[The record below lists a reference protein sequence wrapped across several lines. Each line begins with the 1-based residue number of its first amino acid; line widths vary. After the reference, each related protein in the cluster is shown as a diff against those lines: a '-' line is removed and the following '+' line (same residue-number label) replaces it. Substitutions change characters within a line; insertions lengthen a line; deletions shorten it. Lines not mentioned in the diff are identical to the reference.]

1 MRIPIYKA
9 QSQATSEAPGKS
21 FTARKNV
28 QLAAQTELAKGAPL
42 TAFADEVAKFSLE
55 RYKITRNNLLNEAD
69 LAADESLMN
78 LKNEL
83 EKSPDYNRVLDG
95 DNPLWT
101 ERSEAI
107 KNKLLETIG
116 SDKYS
121 QKAFSLRFKQNE
133 LKHRNQL
140 RNEIDRR
147 VNLASA
153 GNFSRKLLLGEN
165 QLSNWRMSPADTH
178 DVMKSVGVVGN
189 SLVSQTGA
197 SQGGVLA
204 SVKAMELNGLKSAIN
219 AYVSS
224 NPGMAETTLA
234 ALQKAIIDG
243 RKGELLAG
251 PPGQQTSL
259 PAPLKGAENLYRRM
273 TRLNDDELAKV
284 WGGAIT
290 DLKTVYGF
298 DRKSSKSTTV
308 AMGNTLENTTD
319 IALAAMEN
327 GEIINNDDFTALTK
341 SLEIYRNLDGARSTV
356 IDKIETL
363 ALYRDLHPQIMKGD
377 VNDLNTILDEVKKGN
392 FRGKKGSLDKKAELN
407 VMDYIEKRIK
417 TVEKLSVDDP
427 LKLSNDSEILADT
440 DLGNLPGQLN
450 SLWKDDGNLDKNAVQ
465 QRMMQAEKAKA
476 HWNQPT
482 IKYLTKSEIDNISA
496 TWNDERTPAATRLD
510 FIGSIVDGF
519 GPKARDVFMQM
530 GEKGND
536 ELVIMGALI
545 NNGQRK
551 DALQIMR
558 GMDRIEA
565 KIGIKEGD
573 VLNGWFRDFTDNS
586 NLANVLEFLDIQ
598 AQGAVF
604 NLAKYHYN
612 GYTGGEGRTQGGQI
626 EFVQSDFN
634 RSINAVL
641 GHNPQFNTG
650 GIQKVRDEN
659 TLLPIKMD
667 ANTAL
672 AILDNF
678 SNAMIPLNEM
688 KFRGSNVVDPLP
700 DSLIQDIRTND
711 SYVLRAAGDGKY
723 FLFEKDRYGGKGVV
737 VRHPGNQE
745 NVVID
750 LMEIIGDRRF
760 MDLKNYDRG
769 YFDSW
774 RGKGRF
780 EE

>member
-83 EKSPDYNRVLDG
+83 EKSPNYNRVLDG

-101 ERSEAI
+101 EQSEAI

-121 QKAFSLRFKQNE
+121 QKAFNLRFKQNE

-147 VNLASA
+147 VNIASA

-165 QLSNWRMSPADTH
+165 QLANWKMSPADTQ
-178 DVMKSVGVVGN
+178 DVLKSVGVVGN

-204 SVKAMELNGLKSAIN
+204 SVKAMQLNGLKSAIN

-234 ALQKAIIDG
+234 ALQKALIDG
-243 RKGELLAG
+243 RKGELLGG

-259 PAPLKGAENLYRRM
+259 PAPLKGAENLYKRM
-273 TRLNDDELAKV
+273 TLLNDDELAKV

-298 DRKSSKSTTV
+298 DSKSSKSTAV
-308 AMGNTLENTTD
+308 AMGNTLERTTD

-327 GEIINNDDFTALTK
+327 GEIINNDEFTALTK

-363 ALYRDLHPQIMKGD
+363 GLYKDLHPQIMKGD
-377 VNDLNTILDEVKKGN
+377 VNDLNTILDDVKKGN
-392 FRGKKGSLDKKAELN
+392 FRGKKDSLDTKAELE

-417 TVEKLSVDDP
+417 TVEKLSVEDP
-427 LKLSNDSEILADT
+427 LKLSNDSELFGDT
-440 DLGNLPGQLN
+440 DLRDLPGQLN
-450 SLWKDDGNLDKNAVQ
+450 SLFRDGQLDKTAVT

-482 IKYLTKSEIDNISA
+482 IKYLTQSEITDISA
-496 TWNDERTPAATRLD
+496 KWKDERTPVDTRLD
-510 FIGSIVDGF
+510 YIGSIVDGF
-519 GPKARDVFMQM
+519 GEEARDVFTQM

-536 ELVIMGALI
+536 ELVIIGALI

-551 DALQIMR
+551 DALQIMK
-558 GMDRIEA
+558 GMDKEKA
-565 KIGIKEGD
+565 DLGIPEGEG
-573 VLNGWFRDFTDNS
+573 LYGIFLDFTDNAS
-586 NLANVLEFLDIQ
+586 LDNVLQFLDDD
-598 AQGAVF
+598 AQIAIF
-604 NLAKYHYN
+604 ELAKAHYN
-612 GYTGGEGRTQGGQI
+612 GYTGGEGRKQGGQI
-626 EFVQSDFN
+626 EFVASVFN
-634 RSINAVL
+634 KSINAVL

-659 TLLPIKMD
+659 TLLPIPMD
-667 ANTAL
+667 AKTAL

-678 SNAMIPLNEM
+678 SNDMIPLNER
-688 KFRGSNVVDPLP
+688 KFRGSKVVDPLP
-700 DSLIQDIRTND
+700 DDLIQDIRTND
-711 SYVLRAAGDGKY
+711 SYVLRSAGDGKY
-723 FLFEKDRYGGKGVV
+723 YIFDKSRYGGRGGLVK
-737 VRHPGNQE
+737 HPGNEE
-745 NVVID
+745 NVAID
-750 LMEIIGDRRF
+750 LMEIINDRRF
-760 MDLKNYDRG
+760 EGLKTYKRRSLD
-769 YFDSW
+769 YL

>member
-83 EKSPDYNRVLDG
+83 EKSPNYNRVLDG

-107 KNKLLETIG
+107 KNKLLETVG
-116 SDKYS
+116 GDKYS

-165 QLSNWRMSPADTH
+165 QLSNWRMSPLDTH

-259 PAPLKGAENLYRRM
+259 PAPLKGAENLYKRM

-284 WGGAIT
+284 WGGSIT

-298 DRKSSKSTTV
+298 DSKSSKSTTV
-308 AMGNTLENTTD
+308 AMGNRLERTTD
-319 IALAAMEN
+319 IALDAMEN
-327 GEIINNDDFTALTK
+327 GEIIGNEDYTALTK

-363 ALYRDLHPQIMKGD
+363 GLYKDLHPQIMKGD
-377 VNDLNTILDEVKKGN
+377 VNDLNTILDEVKEGN
-392 FRGKKGSLDKKAELN
+392 FRGKKGSLDTNAELD
-407 VMDYIEKRIK
+407 VMKYIEKRIK

-450 SLWKDDGNLDKNAVQ
+450 SLWKDDGNLDKTAVQ

-482 IKYLTKSEIDNISA
+482 IKYLTQSEITDISA
-496 TWNDERTPAATRLD
+496 TWNDEKTPAATRLD
-510 FIGSIVDGF
+510 YIGSIVDGF
-519 GPKARDVFMQM
+519 GEEAREVFMQM

-536 ELVIMGALI
+536 ELVIIGALI

-558 GMDRIEA
+558 GMDRMEA
-565 KIGIKEGD
+565 KIGIKEGEE
-573 VLNGWFRDFTDNS
+573 LNGWFRDFTDNS
-586 NLANVLEFLDIQ
+586 NLTNVLEFLDTD

-604 NLAKYHYN
+604 NLAKAHYN

-626 EFVQSDFN
+626 TFVKSDFN

-659 TLLPIKMD
+659 TLLPIPMD
-667 ANTAL
+667 AKTAL

-678 SNAMIPLNEM
+678 SNAMIPLNEQ

-700 DSLIQDIRTND
+700 DSLIQDIKTND
-711 SYVLRAAGDGKY
+711 SYVLRSAGDDNY
-723 FLFEKDRYGGKGVV
+723 YIYDKDRRGVV
-737 VRHPGNQE
+737 MHPGNQE
-745 NVVID
+745 NVVIN

-760 MDLKNYDRG
+760 MDLKTYSRG
-769 YFDSW
+769 FLNIDNKMF
-774 RGKGRF
+774 GTGRYSQ
-780 EE
+780 

>member
-83 EKSPDYNRVLDG
+83 EKSSDYNRVLDG

-197 SQGGVLA
+197 SQGGVL
-204 SVKAMELNGLKSAIN
+204 SSIKAMELNGLKNAIN
-219 AYVSS
+219 AFVNS
-224 NPGMAETTLA
+224 NPGNRETTIA

-273 TRLNDDELAKV
+273 TRLNNDELAKV

-363 ALYRDLHPQIMKGD
+363 ALYKDLHPQIMKGD
-377 VNDLNTILDEVKKGN
+377 VNDLNMILDEVKKGN

-417 TVEKLSVDDP
+417 TVEKLSVEDP
-427 LKLSNDSEILADT
+427 IKLSGDSEIFADT

-536 ELVIMGALI
+536 ELVIIGALI

-678 SNAMIPLNEM
+678 SNAMIPLNEQ

-700 DSLIQDIRTND
+700 DSLIQDIKTND
-711 SYVLRAAGDGKY
+711 SYVLRAAGDGNY
-723 FLFEKDRYGGKGVV
+723 YIYDKDRRGVV
-737 VRHPGNQE
+737 KHPGNQE

-760 MDLKNYDRG
+760 MDLKTYSRG
-769 YFDSW
+769 FLNIDDKMF
-774 RGKGRF
+774 GTGRYSQ
-780 EE
+780 